1 MAKDS
6 KKIDGKQI
14 ESKKTPLSQPT
25 YAPTMTL
32 AMARKRGQFLND
44 IRQFF
49 ITRQVLEVQTPL
61 LSQAG
66 NTDTFLQSVAAN
78 VTYQDQQ
85 RTYYLHTS
93 PEFAM
98 KRLLASWQV
107 AIYQIC
113 PVFRDNEIGVRHNI
127 EFTMLEWYQPDY
139 SLTELATELGELL
152 EVLYGYPVV
161 MNHYR
166 YVDAFMDFVGI
177 HPLTASISALQAVA
191 EDRGLTGFDFS
202 IADSSLENK
211 AASNDDSNKEGN
223 NQRNEDSR
231 QSWLDLLFSHA
242 VEPNLGHD
250 LPTLIIE
257 YPPATAALAKTAL
270 DKDGNM
276 VAKRFELY
284 INGIEIANAY
294 DELADGSA
302 LRQRFEQDNEL
313 RRRHNLPQMPIDEH
327 LLASCDDLIPCSGIA
342 VGVDRLLMVITGAT
356 CLQEVIPF
364 PSGLA

>member
-1 MAKDS
+1 M
-6 KKIDGKQI
+6 
-14 ESKKTPLSQPT
+14 SQSSSTSNHKPN

-32 AMARKRGQFLND
+32 AMAQQRASFISD

-49 ITRQVLEVQTPL
+49 TSRQVLEVQTPL

-66 NTDTFLQSVAAN
+66 NTDTFLQSVAAH
-78 VTYQDQQ
+78 VTYQDRP

-107 AIYQIC
+107 PIYQIC

-127 EFTMLEWYQPDY
+127 EFTMLEWYQPNY
-139 SLTELATELGELL
+139 SLDDMAGELNEL
-152 EVLYGYPVV
+152 LTALYGHPMV
-161 MNHYR
+161 MSHYR

-177 HPLTASISALQAVA
+177 HPLTASLSALQAVA
-191 EDRGLTGFDFS
+191 EDRGLIGFDFND
-202 IADSSLENK
+202 A
-211 AASNDDSNKEGN
+211 DDSEAN
-223 NQRNEDSR
+223 RR
-231 QSWLDLLFSHA
+231 QNWLDLLFSHA

-270 DKDGNM
+270 DKEGNKI
-276 VAKRFELY
+276 AKRFELY

-294 DELADGSA
+294 DELADGPA
-302 LRQRFEQDNEL
+302 LRARFEQDNQL
-313 RRRHNLPQMPIDEH
+313 RQRHHLPQMPIDEH
-327 LLASCDDLIPCSGIA
+327 LIAASDDLIPCSGIA
-342 VGVDRLLMVITGAT
+342 VGVDRLLMVITGARS
-356 CLQEVIPF
+356 LEEVIAF
-364 PSGLA
+364 PSGQA

>member
-1 MAKDS
+1 MTQANNIS
-6 KKIDGKQI
+6 
-14 ESKKTPLSQPT
+14 SQPIT
-25 YAPTMTL
+25 SKSISSKLSYAPTMTL
-32 AMARKRGQFLND
+32 AMAQQRAQFMSN

-49 ITRQVLEVQTPL
+49 AKRQVLEVQTPL

-66 NTDTFLQSVAAN
+66 NTDTFLQSVASQ
-78 VTYQDQQ
+78 VTYQDKPQ
-85 RTYYLHTS
+85 TYYLHTS

-107 AIYQIC
+107 PIYQIC

-127 EFTMLEWYQPDY
+127 EFTMLEWYQPNY
-139 SLTELATELGELL
+139 SLDDMATELGELL
-152 EVLYGYPVV
+152 EALYGNAVV
-161 MNHYR
+161 MSHYR

-177 HPLTASISALQAVA
+177 HPLTASLATLQAVA
-191 EDRGLTGFDFS
+191 EDKGLTGFDFNS
-202 IADSSLENK
+202 ELSSAVNTE
-211 AASNDDSNKEGN
+211 
-223 NQRNEDSR
+223 EDRR

-270 DKDGNM
+270 DKDGNKI
-276 VAKRFELY
+276 AKRFELY

-294 DELADGSA
+294 DELADGQA
-302 LRQRFEQDNEL
+302 LKERFEQDNQL
-313 RRRHNLPQMPIDEH
+313 RQRHNLPQMPIDEH
-327 LLASCDDLIPCSGIA
+327 LLAASNDLIPCSGIA
-342 VGVDRLLMVITGAT
+342 VGIDRLLMVITGASS
-356 CLQEVIPF
+356 LEEVIPF

>member
-1 MAKDS
+1 MTQSFSSPQKPS
-6 KKIDGKQI
+6 
-14 ESKKTPLSQPT
+14 
-25 YAPTMTL
+25 YAPTMSLT
-32 AMARKRGQFLND
+32 MAQQRAQLISN

-49 ITRQVLEVQTPL
+49 ANRHVLEVQTPL

-66 NTDTFLQSVAAN
+66 NTDTFLQSVAAQ
-78 VTYQDQQ
+78 VTYQDRP

-107 AIYQIC
+107 PIYQIC

-127 EFTMLEWYQPDY
+127 EFTMLEWYQPNY
-139 SLTELATELGELL
+139 SLADMAAEVGELL
-152 EVLYGYPVV
+152 EMLYGYPVV

-177 HPLTASISALQAVA
+177 HPLTASLVALQAVA
-191 EDRGLTGFDFS
+191 EDKGLIGFDFNS
-202 IADSSLENK
+202 EASCANDSE
-211 AASNDDSNKEGN
+211 DD
-223 NQRNEDSR
+223 RR

-250 LPTLIIE
+250 LPTLIID

-270 DKDGNM
+270 DKEGNE

-284 INGIEIANAY
+284 IKGIEIANAY
-294 DELADGSA
+294 DELADGQA
-302 LRQRFEQDNEL
+302 LRVRFEKDNQL
-313 RRRHNLPQMPIDEH
+313 RKRHNLPVMPIDEH
-327 LLASCDDLIPCSGIA
+327 LIAASDDLMPCSGIA
-342 VGVDRLLMVITGAT
+342 VGIDRLIMVITGASS
-356 CLQEVIPF
+356 LEDVIAF
-364 PSGLA
+364 PSGLT

>member
-1 MAKDS
+1 M
-6 KKIDGKQI
+6 
-14 ESKKTPLSQPT
+14 SQAINQPFSEPS

-32 AMARKRGQFLND
+32 AMAQQRAQFINA

-49 ITRQVLEVQTPL
+49 TNRQVLEVQTPL

-66 NTDTFLQSVAAN
+66 NTDTFLQSVAAQ
-78 VTYQDQQ
+78 VTYQDKPC
-85 RTYYLHTS
+85 TYYLHTS

-107 AIYQIC
+107 PIYQIC
-113 PVFRDNEIGVRHNI
+113 PVFRDNEIGIRHNI
-127 EFTMLEWYQPDY
+127 EFTMLEWYQPSY
-139 SLTELATELGELL
+139 SLDDMAAELSELL
-152 EVLYGYPVV
+152 ETLYGHSVV

-177 HPLTASISALQAVA
+177 HPLTASLAALQAVA
-191 EDRGLTGFDFS
+191 EDKGLLGFDFNNAES
-202 IADSSLENK
+202 CANDSEQ
-211 AASNDDSNKEGN
+211 D
-223 NQRNEDSR
+223 RR

-257 YPPATAALAKTAL
+257 YPPATAALAKTAF
-270 DKDGNM
+270 DKDGNKI
-276 VAKRFELY
+276 AERFELY

-294 DELADGSA
+294 DELADGQA
-302 LRQRFEQDNEL
+302 LRKRFEQDNEL
-313 RRRHNLPQMPIDEH
+313 RQRHDLPQMPIDEH
-327 LLASCDDLIPCSGIA
+327 LLAASDDLIPCSGIA
-342 VGVDRLLMVITGAT
+342 VGIDRLFMVITGAKS
-356 CLQEVIPF
+356 LEKVIPF

>member
-1 MAKDS
+1 MTQISNSSS
-6 KKIDGKQI
+6 KP
-14 ESKKTPLSQPT
+14 S

-32 AMARKRGQFLND
+32 SMAQQRAQLMST

-49 ITRQVLEVQTPL
+49 ATHQVLEVQTPL

-66 NTDTFLQSVAAN
+66 NTDTFLQSVAAQ
-78 VTYQDQQ
+78 VTYQDKPC
-85 RTYYLHTS
+85 TYYLHTS

-107 AIYQIC
+107 PIYQIC
-113 PVFRDNEIGVRHNI
+113 SVFRDNEIGVRHNI
-127 EFTMLEWYQPDY
+127 EFTMLEWYQPNY
-139 SLTELATELGELL
+139 SLDDMAAELGELL
-152 EVLYGYPVV
+152 AALYGHSVV
-161 MNHYR
+161 MSHYR

-177 HPLTASISALQAVA
+177 HPLTASLDALQAVA
-191 EDRGLTGFDFS
+191 EDKGLTGFDFNS
-202 IADSSLENK
+202 DLDNTEDGEADI
-211 AASNDDSNKEGN
+211 
-223 NQRNEDSR
+223 R

-257 YPPATAALAKTAL
+257 YPPATAALAKTAV
-270 DKDGNM
+270 DKEGNT

-294 DELADGSA
+294 DELADGQA
-302 LRQRFEQDNEL
+302 LRERFEQDNQL
-313 RRRHNLPQMPIDEH
+313 RKRHNLPQMPIDEH
-327 LLASCDDLIPCSGIA
+327 LLAASDALIPCSGIA
-342 VGVDRLLMVITGAT
+342 VGIDRLLMVITGANS
-356 CLQEVIPF
+356 LEDVISF